1 LSEHNSEYLCFDTH
15 SEFCKLK
22 TNNFLQANWYVPNNG
37 TKAKILGNISLP
49 WDWSKKTF
57 DLKKAKKNQDG
68 DYLLSYIN
76 CVWILN
82 SKQKNHYYYYYFDEP
97 KKVVTI
103 QTIGEIHDAKK
114 LTHQPSMCLTTT
126 IKHNSINNNNIK

>member
-1 LSEHNSEYLCFDTH
+1 ME
-15 SEFCKLK
+15 
-22 TNNFLQANWYVPNNG
+22 Q
-37 TKAKILGNISLP
+37 
-49 WDWSKKTF
+49 
-57 DLKKAKKNQDG
+57 AKKNQDG

-82 SKQKNHYYYYYFDEP
+82 SKQKKSLLLLLLLWWT

-114 LTHQPSMCLTTT
+114 LTHQPSMWLTTT
-126 IKHNSINNNNIK
+126 IKQFNQQQHQIMKVIIMCFLSVGSSICPGGCPPPCSKKLNNNNNF